1 MTRFEI
7 IEKHRGKLSKNVSEG
22 VVTAMIVLFQ
32 MKRLREMG
40 MLEADREAYSFTEK
54 GYDVVNDIL
63 DDGWVMTGQEI
74 GDFLVGADLLTN
86 PGDVDAMVGT
96 LLYLQDNGYEKMKD
110 EFKKMEA
117 DLAERGEL

>member
-1 MTRFEI
+1 MTRSEI
-7 IEKHRGKLSKNVSEG
+7 IEKHRGKLSKNVSES

-86 PGDVDAMVGT
+86 PEDVDAMVGT
-96 LLYLQDNGYEKMKD
+96 LLYLQDNGYDKMKD